1 MHLHNP
7 QADSEKRLLEKKT
20 KTQAEK
26 PTTDPV

>member
-20 KTQAEK
+20 QAEK